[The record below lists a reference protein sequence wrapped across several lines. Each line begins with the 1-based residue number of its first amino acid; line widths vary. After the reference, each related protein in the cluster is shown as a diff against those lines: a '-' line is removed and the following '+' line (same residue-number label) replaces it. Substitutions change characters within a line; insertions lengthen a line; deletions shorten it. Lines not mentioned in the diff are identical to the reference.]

1 MHWCQLKLNPLPP
14 APLPRRGYALPTSF
28 LNIVRSRF
36 QAVS

>member
-1 MHWCQLKLNPLPP
+1 MFPIRAYAPSPP
-14 APLPRRGYALPTSF
+14 APLPPGYALPTSF